1 MEASERKVNKH
12 ILGVPEK
19 EKQNYKTELIF
30 KIMNRENVP
39 EIKEYLNVHTER
51 HTI

>member
-1 MEASERKVNKH
+1 MEASERKVKKY

-19 EKQNYKTELIF
+19 EKQNNETELIF
-30 KIMNRENVP
+30 KIMNQENVP
-39 EIKEYLNVHTER
+39 EIKEHLNAHTER